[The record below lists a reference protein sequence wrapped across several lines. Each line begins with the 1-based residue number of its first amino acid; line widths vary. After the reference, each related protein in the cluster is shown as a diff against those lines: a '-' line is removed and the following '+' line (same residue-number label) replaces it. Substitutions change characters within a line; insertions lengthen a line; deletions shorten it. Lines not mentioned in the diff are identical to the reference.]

1 MCEKACVQRRMSD
14 EDMGIRM
21 GASGKGSQDAGD
33 GFLHPAV
40 VRIAANLRVGVELEG
55 KEEVRRMR
63 AVRGPKGLSGTPSAC
78 GAAQP
83 TQQPAPHVP
92 AGALWAVCLKVPEK
106 RPEKDGSRIMGD
118 GPPCLDGL
126 GIADFPGF
134 WNVRASGGK
143 FRHAFSGVRQG
154 GKAVHA
160 ALFHWNIIRAQIPF
174 LIGPNTDA
182 PDFGQQDG
190 LAVQWPPVPADM
202 QLRLLFL
209 IHESGSPFAPDRGL
223 FPEQPGVG
231 PGPVHHVAA
240 AAVDA
245 DDRIPSPCQCPPQ
258 PSEKGTVRHLK
269 TEMSVRWVQVLVL
282 LLFLVLQEV

>member
-1 MCEKACVQRRMSD
+1 
-14 EDMGIRM
+14 
-21 GASGKGSQDAGD
+21 
-33 GFLHPAV
+33 
-40 VRIAANLRVGVELEG
+40 
-55 KEEVRRMR
+55 MR
-63 AVRGPKGLSGTPSAC
+63 AVRGPKSLSGTPSAC
-78 GAAQP
+78 GAAQH
-83 TQQPAPHVP
+83 TQKPAPDFP
-92 AGALWAVCLKVPEK
+92 AGALGAVCLKVPEK

-134 WNVRASGGK
+134 RNVRASGGK

-160 ALFHWNIIRAQIPF
+160 ALFHCNIIRAQIPF
-174 LIGPNTDA
+174 LIGPDPDT

-190 LAVQWPPVPADM
+190 FPVQWPPVPEYM
-202 QLRLLFL
+202 KIRHLFPV
-209 IHESGSPFAPDRGL
+209 HEPGNPCTPDRGL

-245 DDRIPSPCQCPPQ
+245 DDHIPPPCQCPPQ
-258 PSEKGTVRHLK
+258 PSEKGTVRPLK
-269 TEMSVRWVQVLVL
+269 KEMGVHRPILRRKLRAAEAGRAQTRSRI
-282 LLFLVLQEV
+282 